1 MPSNPPTI
9 THASVRRSQY
19 ISIVWLIPLVA
30 IGIGGWLAWDALSKE
45 GPIITLTFENAE
57 GLQASQ
63 SRLKFKEIVRGTVKS
78 LDFAPTI
85 RAFWQRLRRRRR
97 RYHC

>member
-30 IGIGGWLAWDALSKE
+30 IGIGGWLARDALSKE

-57 GLQASQ
+57 GLQAGQSQ
-63 SRLKFKEIVRGTVKS
+63 LKFKEIVLGTVKS
-78 LDFAPTI
+78 LDLTPTI
-85 RAFWQRLRRRRR
+85 RAFW
-97 RYHC
+97 